1 MDYKSIKNGMRGFIV
16 ALAVIGSVFYVYAV
30 PVIGKT
36 LAIRYPEFAHCY
48 YPWLIF
54 ISLTAIPCYIVL
66 VELWN
71 LSTIVGND
79 AVFQPGT
86 ATIFKRI
93 SILAGID
100 ITFFFIMNVAFIL
113 IGMSHPTI
121 LIASIVVTI
130 IGAAFSF
137 CANVASEYIGQAA
150 KLQEENDLTI

>member
-1 MDYKSIKNGMRGFIV
+1 MDFKSIKNGMRGFIV
-16 ALAVIGSVFYVYAV
+16 ALAVIGGIFYAYAV

-36 LAIRYPEFAHCY
+36 LAERYPEFSHCY

-54 ISLTAIPCYIVL
+54 ISITAIPCYIVL

-71 LSTIVGND
+71 LSTIVGKD
-79 AVFQPGT
+79 AVFQPAT
-86 ATIFKRI
+86 AKLFGRI
-93 SILAGID
+93 SLLACID

-137 CANVASEYIGQAA
+137 CAKVASEYIGQAA
-150 KLQEENDLTI
+150 KLQEESDLTI